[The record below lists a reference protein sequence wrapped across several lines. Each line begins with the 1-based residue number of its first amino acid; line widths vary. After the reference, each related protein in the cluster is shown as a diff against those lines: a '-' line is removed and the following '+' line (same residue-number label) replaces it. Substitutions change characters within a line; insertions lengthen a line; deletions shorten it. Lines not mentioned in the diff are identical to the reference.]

1 MAILQM
7 QRIMIYSLKKNRK
20 TILET
25 LQRRGVLEVCDL
37 DIHDSVFF
45 KEDTDSQQSAYL
57 KNSSV
62 AAQALSILEEYVPT
76 EKSVFSSIEG
86 RKPLSKEYYYMY
98 VDEVNE
104 IMRVVYE
111 VLGASKKIADA
122 KAEIVKQESIIESLV
137 PWKNLD
143 VPLNFK
149 GTKKTAAFVG
159 TFPAERS
166 YEEICTALKLHLDE
180 NVDFNIEIISSSP
193 QLTCLVAMCHTDFR
207 EQFYNALRKEGFSNP
222 VVETHLVP
230 QEKAK
235 RAEMKIKEANDI
247 IEKNIKYIKSF
258 RGMKDSFAFVEDYFV
273 LRAEKYQVI
282 KNLANTKHAF
292 VLCGYVPKC
301 DAGKLAATLSTK
313 YDAYVELEDVCDDDT
328 PIKLKNN
335 KFSEPVESVLKTY
348 SMPKHTEVD
357 PTSIMAIF
365 YYVFF
370 GMMFSD
376 AGYGLVMTLGCGWA
390 LHHFK
395 NMEEGFKKSVKM
407 FFYCGIS
414 TMFWGVMFG
423 SFFGDAVSVICQTF
437 LHMDASQVP
446 QIPGITTALWF
457 NPVVDPMQML
467 MFSFLL
473 GIIHLF
479 TGLGIQAYMH
489 IRDGHFIYA
498 VYDVFSW
505 YLLVGGGILAL
516 LSLDMMKDMVG
527 FVLPPV
533 FLTIGGICAAIGAVI
548 ILLFAGRES
557 RNPLKRFLKGAY
569 GLYGVTSYLSD
580 ILSYSRLLALG
591 LATGVI
597 AQVFN
602 QIGSMLGDSII
613 AMILFALIFVV
624 GHGLNIGINAL
635 GAYVHT
641 NRLQFVEFF
650 GKFYEGGGKE
660 FMPFKINTK
669 HYNIKEEI

>member
-45 KEDTDSQQSAYL
+45 KEETDSQQSAYM

-62 AAQALSILEEYVPT
+62 AAQALAIMEEYVPT
-76 EKSVFSSIEG
+76 EKSVFASFEG
-86 RKPLSKEYYYMY
+86 RKPLSKEDYYTY

-104 IMRVVYE
+104 IMRVAYE

-137 PWKNLD
+137 PWKDLD
-143 VPLNFK
+143 IPIKFK

-159 TFPAERS
+159 TFPVGKS
-166 YEEICTALKLHLDE
+166 YEEICTALKLHLEED
-180 NVDFNIEIISSSP
+180 VDFSVEIISSSP
-193 QLTCLVAMCHTDFR
+193 QLTCVVAMCHIDNK
-207 EQFYNALRKEGFSNP
+207 EQVYNALRKEGFSNP

-230 QEKAK
+230 SEKAK
-235 RAEMKIKEANDI
+235 RCELKIKEANSV
-247 IEKNIKYIKSF
+247 IEKNASYIKSYC
-258 RGMKDSFAFVEDYFV
+258 GMKDAFAFAEDYFV
-273 LRAEKYQVI
+273 MRAEKYDVI
-282 KNLANTKHAF
+282 KSISNTKHAF
-292 VLCGYVPKC
+292 VLCGYVPAP
-301 DAGKLAATLSTK
+301 DAGKLAADLSMK
-313 YDAYVELEDVCDDDT
+313 YDAYVEIENVSDEDT

-335 KFSEPVESVLKTY
+335 KFTEPVESVLKTY
-348 SMPKHTEVD
+348 SMPKHNEVD
-357 PTSIMAIF
+357 PTSIMAVF

-489 IRDGHFIYA
+489 IRDGNFKYA

-516 LSLDMMKDMVG
+516 LSLDMMKDMAG
-527 FVLPPV
+527 FTLPPV
-533 FLTIGGICAAIGAVI
+533 FLTIGGICAAVGAVI

-613 AMILFALIFVV
+613 AMVLFIVIFVI